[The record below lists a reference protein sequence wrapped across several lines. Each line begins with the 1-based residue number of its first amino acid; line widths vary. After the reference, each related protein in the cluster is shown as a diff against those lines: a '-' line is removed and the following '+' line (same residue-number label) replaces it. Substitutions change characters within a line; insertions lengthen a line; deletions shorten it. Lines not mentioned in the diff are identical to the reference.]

1 MLGRMATSSD
11 GTMMNCSGFAGSRA
25 VPVWGLELHR
35 QLVGAETTIF
45 VCPGNPAWKKEGTVP
60 YTQGT
65 CGTPSARARCLQK
78 EKARTMTGFGDR
90 DKRTA

>member
-1 MLGRMATSSD
+1 
-11 GTMMNCSGFAGSRA
+11 MMNCSGFPDPGQFLFGAWSYIGSWLG
-25 VPVWGLELHR
+25 P
-35 QLVGAETTIF
+35 ETTIF